1 MIFPSVADI
10 AVAMQNATFGF
21 PEIRRGVLPGVV
33 SVHARHR
40 LTDKQ
45 CKRFMLTADT
55 FDAAD
60 AACMGFV
67 DHVLNPDND
76 DVESYLKS
84 LVKHLC
90 AMDNLKADKTT
101 IDTTGDLNV
110 ASVEMGES
118 QIYPVDSVSNQWRLD
133 WVTSGVVQLSFANE
147 TVSFDSV
154 IDFEVCCRRICDMSN
169 VRAVVLVIPQNQ
181 DNDLI
186 PASVVESSTLFESR
200 VAGYYQITAAFHKAL
215 QYLQIPVL
223 AVLSGPAQGFLAS
236 LALSSDWRIAT
247 SGSTLHLCDHQSDLF
262 LVRTKSH
269 ALCRMDKK
277 RILPLDMTVSQM
289 LNLNL
294 ISSFESTFEEALEVA
309 QDLARTISEAP
320 SEGVFSSMKILRNS
334 LPSQQDMAD
343 NCVSCVRATYP
354 EKMLSQP
361 FAFTYGEDL
370 TCLQVSSNI
379 TALDLLTK
387 FQQKV
392 VLEEPLCLALEDSS
406 IDLSHSEAVLEL
418 CDLLMTGGRKPQINL
433 VLKGIDFPLV

>member
-76 DVESYLKS
+76 DVEFYLRS
-84 LVKHLC
+84 LGEHLC
-90 AMDNLKADKTT
+90 AMDNLKADKTV
-101 IDTTGDLNV
+101 IDTLGDLNV
-110 ASVEMGES
+110 ASVEMGKS
-118 QIYPVDSVSNQWRLD
+118 QIYPVNSVGNQWQLD
-133 WVTSGVVQLSFANE
+133 WVTSGVVQLSFANK

-200 VAGYYQITAAFHKAL
+200 VAGYYQITAAFHKAFQSL
-215 QYLQIPVL
+215 QMPIL

-236 LALSSDWRIAT
+236 LALSSDWRIVT
-247 SGSTLHLCDHQSDLF
+247 SGSTLHLCDHQCDLF

-269 ALCRMDKK
+269 ALCRMDK
-277 RILPLDMTVSQM
+277 RRTLPLDITASQM
-289 LNLNL
+289 LDLDMV
-294 ISSFESTFEEALEVA
+294 SSFKSTFEEALEAA

-320 SEGVFSSMKILRNS
+320 SEGVFNSMKILRNF
-334 LPSQQDMAD
+334 LPSHQVLADM
-343 NCVSCVRATYP
+343 CVSCVRALHLKRLNSQQFP
-354 EKMLSQP
+354 FVKGENLS
-361 FAFTYGEDL
+361 
-370 TCLQVSSNI
+370 CLRVSNSKI
-379 TALDLLTK
+379 AALDLLVTVE
-387 FQQKV
+387 QK
-392 VLEEPLCLALEDSS
+392 LTDELLCLSLEDSF
-406 IDLSHSEAVLEL
+406 IDVSHCEAVLEL
-418 CDLLMTGGRKPQINL
+418 CDLLTRGGGGD
-433 VLKGIDFPLV
+433 LKLILR

>member
-236 LALSSDWRIAT
+236 LALSSDWRVVT
-247 SGSTLHLCDHQSDLF
+247 SDSTLHLCDHQCDLF
-262 LVRTKSH
+262 FTHTKAY
-269 ALCRMDKK
+269 ALCRMDKR
-277 RILPLDMTVSQM
+277 RILQFDMTASQM
-289 LNLNL
+289 LDLDMV
-294 ISSFESTFEEALEVA
+294 SSFKITFEEALEA
-309 QDLARTISEAP
+309 AHALARIISEAP
-320 SEGVFSSMKILRNS
+320 PEGVFNSMKILRNC
-334 LPSQQDMAD
+334 LPSQQVLAD
-343 NCVSCVRATYP
+343 ICVSCVRTVQP
-354 EKMLSQP
+354 KRLNSQQFP
-361 FAFTYGEDL
+361 FVKGDNL
-370 TCLQVSSNI
+370 TCLRVSYSKI
-379 TALDLLTK
+379 RSD
-387 FQQKV
+387 
-392 VLEEPLCLALEDSS
+392 P
-406 IDLSHSEAVLEL
+406 
-418 CDLLMTGGRKPQINL
+418 
-433 VLKGIDFPLV
+433 